1 MTETCGVSTTAYPDI
16 MGFIGTVGGASV
28 YTEVRLEE
36 VAEMGYN
43 PLGEPARGEICLR
56 GKTNFACYYKNPQLT
71 TESIRDGWFHTGHPK
86 KTKQINKVKAEKVE
100 KERKK

>member
-1 MTETCGVSTTAYPDI
+1 

-36 VAEMGYN
+36 VPEMGYN
-43 PLGEPARGEICLR
+43 PLGNPARGEICLK

-71 TESIRDGWFHTGHPK
+71 TESIRDGWFHTGQPK
-86 KTKQINKVKAEKVE
+86 KTKQINKLKKQRKWKKT
-100 KERKK
+100 KEI